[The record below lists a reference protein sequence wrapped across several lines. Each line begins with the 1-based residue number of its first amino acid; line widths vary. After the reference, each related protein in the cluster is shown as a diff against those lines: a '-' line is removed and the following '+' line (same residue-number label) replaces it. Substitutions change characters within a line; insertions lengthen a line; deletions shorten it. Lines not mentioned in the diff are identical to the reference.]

1 MAGTI
6 IADTIQATSQQI
18 SLNVGNTTILTASS
32 TGLTLIPSNNVTINV
47 TNSNAT
53 LTNATVTGT
62 LNVAGTLTLTNA
74 NTKILNSSGKPIL
87 QQTGSVLQVVS
98 VIKQDSFTT
107 TSSSFTDITGL
118 SVSITP
124 SSTSS
129 KILVLVQV
137 NGSQQYTVNRTS
149 LRLLR
154 DATAVNAGAVAG
166 SRTAAFG
173 GFSTSDSTIPSG
185 TVSGNFLDSP
195 ATTSSITYKMQV
207 NVSAGSGTA
216 YINRTQADADE
227 AGQIRM
233 ASNITLMEIAG

>member
-1 MAGTI
+1 M
-6 IADTIQATSQQI
+6 
-18 SLNVGNTTILTASS
+18 
-32 TGLTLIPSNNVTINV
+32 
-47 TNSNAT
+47 
-53 LTNATVTGT
+53 
-62 LNVAGTLTLTNA
+62 NVAGTLTLTNA

-124 SSTSS
+124 ISTTS

-137 NGSQQYTVNRTS
+137 NGSQQYTVNRSS

-154 DATAVNAGAVAG
+154 DATAVNAGTVAG
-166 SRTAAFG
+166 SRQAAFG

-207 NVSAGSGTA
+207 NVTAGSGTA
-216 YINRTQADADE
+216 YINRTQSDTDE
-227 AGQIRM
+227 VGQIRM